1 MAGSAAGN
9 GDGGG
14 ESALA
19 IDTLVSLRYNH
30 PCPEAKLWSIICGTM
45 QLYKYFIFLVF
56 FLLLTCNFFDGRIG
70 VSLPKVHLPP
80 EQRHGEYSESPPRLT

>member
-45 QLYKYFIFLVF
+45 QL
-56 FLLLTCNFFDGRIG
+56 
-70 VSLPKVHLPP
+70 
-80 EQRHGEYSESPPRLT
+80 